1 MVSADNDA
9 QTSSFPALAASWQA
23 TLVVG
28 VLTLI
33 IGLVVSFHPTGS
45 LNVVAVLLGILMI
58 LSGIFHLIRMFDSE
72 EIHRVWL
79 GIAGLMF
86 IVVGVVLIRHL
97 DLSRAAIGLVIGI
110 TWIVQGL
117 TALIGGIAGDVR
129 EGRAWWI
136 TFGVISVIAGLV
148 VVSAPASSLNVLA
161 VLLGIWFVIM
171 GIFEIIGALML
182 RHASS
187 RSHGDVT
194 RLTAHPRRVMSVWL
208 GATAPN
214 RTTWSPSSRNK
225 VRELGTCGSPRPGR
239 TRRSRSMTG
248 PRPTSA
254 APPTSTFERGSPGD
268 AGARI
273 EAVVPLPR
281 MPSARLSNWPG
292 RPAPNAVK
300 GACWSEGPEQPE
312 RHLEESQTFTGHLS
326 LLCAGAPWNTL
337 GVHGGADRLQGREH
351 VRHCAAGFLVLGRPH
366 AARTASA

>member
-1 MVSADNDA
+1 MVSADNDTR
-9 QTSSFPALAASWQA
+9 TSPLPALATSWQA

-28 VLTLI
+28 TLTLI

-58 LSGIFHLIRMFDSE
+58 LSGIFHLIRMFDSKE
-72 EIHRVWL
+72 VHRVWL

-182 RHASS
+182 RHEL
-187 RSHGDVT
+187 RVT
-194 RLTAHPRRVMSVWL
+194 VMSL
-208 GATAPN
+208 A
-214 RTTWSPSSRNK
+214 
-225 VRELGTCGSPRPGR
+225 
-239 TRRSRSMTG
+239 
-248 PRPTSA
+248 
-254 APPTSTFERGSPGD
+254 
-268 AGARI
+268 
-273 EAVVPLPR
+273 
-281 MPSARLSNWPG
+281 
-292 RPAPNAVK
+292 
-300 GACWSEGPEQPE
+300 
-312 RHLEESQTFTGHLS
+312 
-326 LLCAGAPWNTL
+326 
-337 GVHGGADRLQGREH
+337 
-351 VRHCAAGFLVLGRPH
+351 
-366 AARTASA
+366 